1 MKKQLELPQ
10 EAVHQG
16 SVQKVDTEVQK
27 QEQPAP
33 AQQVQRKVRVGFTA
47 AVLEDGEFVFNIHG
61 TSPGLVELHGL
72 VEFAKKVVDA
82 QMKDQLNIDE
92 AAVLGRLELLTKQVA
107 EISAKVQSLSET

>member
-1 MKKQLELPQ
+1 MSTKEELLA
-10 EAVHQG
+10 EATHQG
-16 SVQKVDTEVQK
+16 SVQTVDTEVQK
-27 QEQPAP
+27 QEKPAP
-33 AQQVQRKVRVGFTA
+33 AQQAQRKVRVGFTA

-92 AAVLGRLELLTKQVA
+92 AAVLGRLEQLTKQVA
-107 EISAKVQSLSET
+107 EISTKVRSLGET